1 MAYTED
7 VKNLPDGLYLDQNTG
22 AIEGVIADDAVSSTP
37 YTVTVTADDGFNTP
51 VTESFKWSVEPAPVT
66 AEVYPITATEGTDT
80 GTINIANFTTPDLN
94 CVGEDFVA
102 EVNWGDGQTDDA
114 TVEGSD
120 GQFVVVDN
128 HAYSDFGYL
137 PVSVDIWN
145 VNDAT
150 QETTAYGTANV
161 TSSLQGGVPTWERWW
176 GKAQL

>member
-1 MAYTED
+1 MP
-7 VKNLPDGLYLDQNTG
+7 KRTG
-22 AIEGVIADDAVSSTP
+22 DKRSARWKPRQGALI
-37 YTVTVTADDGFNTP
+37 
-51 VTESFKWSVEPAPVT
+51 KWSVEPAPVT

-161 TSSLQGGVPTWERWW
+161 TSSLQGGF
-176 GKAQL
+176 QLGALVGQTRL